1 MYQSLSWTNV
11 CPIARVS
18 VYSKRSKYSHRRKTT
33 MGIVIF
39 TGNNNGSDDKI
50 NTSKISPNFL
60 TFHSIHFSFS
70 LSSLYRGRELFRI
83 ETRRQARSTACFKY
97 FATGDAARRCSKLLS
112 CIKRSRVYVMP
123 RKGTTFPHF
132 HVLPIPDTT
141 TTLNRFH
148 RSEIRSIETW
158 SSLCFL
164 FYLVEKT
171 ISVRF

>member
-1 MYQSLSWTNV
+1 MSNCTRICLSETF
-11 CPIARVS
+11 R
-18 VYSKRSKYSHRRKTT
+18 KYSHRRKTT

-97 FATGDAARRCSKLLS
+97 FATGDAARRCSKLS
-112 CIKRSRVYVMP
+112 CIKRSRVYVMS

-132 HVLPIPDTT
+132 HVPGSPTPDTT

-148 RSEIRSIETW
+148 RSEIRSIET
-158 SSLCFL
+158 
-164 FYLVEKT
+164 
-171 ISVRF
+171 